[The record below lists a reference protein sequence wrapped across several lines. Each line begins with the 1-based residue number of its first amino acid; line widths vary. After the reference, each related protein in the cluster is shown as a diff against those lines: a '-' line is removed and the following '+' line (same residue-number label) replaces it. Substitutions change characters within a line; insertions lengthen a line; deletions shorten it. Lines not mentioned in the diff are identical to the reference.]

1 MWRAASAAAGL
12 AVVGVL
18 TAALLGWAI
27 LTERGVT
34 FGLADLPELR
44 HADAPAIG
52 ANTFLHREADPMKV
66 ERELELLARAG
77 IGLIRQE
84 IQWVEIEPHAKG
96 VYIDNHGE
104 DSWAKFDRI
113 VDLAQGFGI
122 EVLARLDRPPPWAT
136 PGFNP
141 QDHPSI
147 QMPPADFTDFAD
159 FAAAVA
165 ARYRGKVKYFQ
176 IWNEPNLFG
185 EWGGRPPDP
194 AAYLEM
200 LREVGAAVRD
210 ANPDAVIVLAGLAPT
225 IETGPDN
232 LSDLLF
238 LERLYLLGARG
249 AFDVASSMSY
259 GLFTGPRDPRI
270 EAPRTNFPRAVLW
283 REIMEAHGDAGTPIW
298 ASEYGWMS
306 LPPGWQGNQ
315 GIWGN
320 HSAADQ
326 AAWTVDG
333 IRRARDQW
341 PWLPTIIIWASR
353 WPHDTHPD
361 DPTPFFGLLTKDL
374 QPREPLL
381 ALQRAYAAAP
391 AAGIGL
397 HQETHAAFT
406 FDGPWPR
413 EPSDWASL
421 GFHRQ
426 TGQPDARL
434 KLRFEGDSVGLLT
447 RRGPDM
453 GQVRVRIDGH
463 SALADALP
471 RNAAGE
477 AILNLYA
484 PEVERLA
491 RVPIARGLS
500 QGPHVL
506 ELTVMAERDPRSS
519 GGLVIVDGALVG
531 NSRPLW
537 PYAAVAGAWALALA
551 VLVWAVGGRAAR
563 AAARLPSALVIP
575 ALSVIPAKSLPRTR
589 YGAGIHRRLPLGLHV
604 GEVAAGALAVLF
616 ALLPD
621 GTPMSAWTLARL
633 VLAAALG
640 ALALARPRYVAIAAV
655 AAIPFVGV
663 IARTGIYDRPVG
675 ETLIVILVIAWV
687 ARALAQRRWPL
698 RLRRDADRPE
708 QAASVEGPAPSPLEG
723 EGGGEGLIPRL
734 FRRPAPSPLEG
745 EGGGEGLIPR
755 LFRRPTPSPLEG
767 EGGGEGLIPRLFRRP
782 TPSPL
787 EGEGRGEGFI
797 PRLFRR
803 PTPSPLEGEGRGEG
817 IAPSITPASDSLSR
831 GERAGVRGLPLPS
844 FPRRACPVL
853 DTGRESTAFHRWLS
867 SQSVWLWLP
876 LLVIAAGVAATLAAD
891 FPRVAW
897 RDLRTVIVE
906 PALLFLVLLSVM
918 RDRADAQRL
927 GVALVLGAVVS
938 AVVALALI
946 PTGAVVTDAGP
957 PRLRGLFGSPN
968 NLALILER
976 ALPVTVGL
984 ALAAASR
991 PRVRAAAWTAAA
1003 LVLAVLVLTFS
1014 RGAWIGALAGLAVAL
1029 TPIWRRSAIRH
1040 SREGGNPVPVLQ
1052 RLRAAAPLLAA
1063 SLLAAAL
1070 LAAIVTTGGD
1080 NLARLLR
1087 PSDAATAARPL
1098 LWDSAWRMIA
1108 DNPVLGIGPDNFLYH
1123 YPDYIRPEA
1132 WAEPNISHAHNI
1144 ALDTWLTLGIPGLV
1158 VLVGVLAAYAR
1169 TWRAALRRSTRGSR
1183 AFVYGLGGAMLATL
1197 VHGIVDSSLYLPEL
1211 AATFWVVVAATV
1223 MLAASPGVSPS
1234 EARNV
1239 KVSSPTPMGT

>member
-1 MWRAASAAAGL
+1 MWRAAIAAVGL
-12 AVVGVL
+12 GLLGVV

-52 ANTFLHREADPMKV
+52 ANTFLHREADPAKV

-113 VDLAQGFGI
+113 VDLAQRFDI

-159 FAAAVA
+159 VAAAVA
-165 ARYRGKVKYFQ
+165 ARYRGKVTYFQ

-194 AAYLEM
+194 ADYLDM
-200 LREVGAAVRD
+200 LREVGAAVRA

-238 LERLYLLGARG
+238 LERLYQLGAKG
-249 AFDVASSMSY
+249 SFDVASSMSY

-306 LPPGWQGNQ
+306 LPPGWQGDQ

-320 HSAADQ
+320 HPAADQ

-333 IRRARDQW
+333 IRRAREQW
-341 PWLPTIIIWASR
+341 PWLPTITIWASR
-353 WPHDTHPD
+353 WPHDTHPN

-374 QPREPLL
+374 QPRDHLL
-381 ALQRAYAAAP
+381 ALEQAYAAAP
-391 AAGIGL
+391 SAGIGL
-397 HQETHAAFT
+397 HQETHAAFS
-406 FDGPWPR
+406 FNGPWPR
-413 EPSDWASL
+413 VPSDWASL

-434 KLRFEGDSVGLLT
+434 ELRFEGDSVGLLT

-477 AILNLYA
+477 AIMNLYA

-491 RVPIARGLS
+491 RIPIARGLA

-506 ELTVMAERDPRSS
+506 ELTVMAERDRQAS

-537 PYAAVAGAWALALA
+537 PYAAVAVTWALALA
-551 VLVWAVGGRAAR
+551 ALVWAIGGRATR
-563 AAARLPSALVIP
+563 VAARM
-575 ALSVIPAKSLPRTR
+575 PR
-589 YGAGIHRRLPLGLHV
+589 IEILDRRLPLGLHV
-604 GEVAAGALAVLF
+604 GEVAAVALAVVF

-621 GTPMSAWTLARL
+621 GTPASAWTLARL

-640 ALALARPRYVAIAAV
+640 ALALARPRHVAIAAV

-675 ETLIVILVIAWV
+675 ETLIVILVIAWA
-687 ARALAQRRWPL
+687 ARALAQRRWP
-698 RLRRDADRPE
+698 P
-708 QAASVEGPAPSPLEG
+708 
-723 EGGGEGLIPRL
+723 
-734 FRRPAPSPLEG
+734 
-745 EGGGEGLIPR
+745 
-755 LFRRPTPSPLEG
+755 
-767 EGGGEGLIPRLFRRP
+767 
-782 TPSPL
+782 
-787 EGEGRGEGFI
+787 
-797 PRLFRR
+797 
-803 PTPSPLEGEGRGEG
+803 
-817 IAPSITPASDSLSR
+817 
-831 GERAGVRGLPLPS
+831 VRG
-844 FPRRACPVL
+844 
-853 DTGRESTAFHRWLS
+853 W
-867 SQSVWLWLP
+867 WLWLP
-876 LLVIAAGVAATLAAD
+876 ILVIAAGVATTLAAD

-991 PRVRAAAWTAAA
+991 PRVRTAAWAAAA

-1014 RGAWIGALAGLAVAL
+1014 RGAWIGALAGLAFAL
-1029 TPIWRRSAIRH
+1029 YPVWRRA
-1040 SREGGNPVPVLQ
+1040 P
-1052 RLRAAAPLLAA
+1052 RLARIAAPLVAVGL
-1063 SLLAAAL
+1063 
-1070 LAAIVTTGGD
+1070 IVAVVITTGD
-1080 NLARLLR
+1080 HLARLLR

-1108 DNPVLGIGPDNFLYH
+1108 DNPVLGVGPDNFLYH

-1158 VLVGVLAAYAR
+1158 ILVGVLAAHAR
-1169 TWRAALRRSTRGSR
+1169 TWRAALRRNAGDSR
-1183 AFVYGLGGAMLATL
+1183 ALVYGLGGAMLATL
-1197 VHGIVDSSLYLPEL
+1197 AHGIVDSSLYLPEL
-1211 AATFWVVVAATV
+1211 AATFWVVVALTV
-1223 MLAASPGVSPS
+1223 ILAAPRAVIPS
-1234 EARNV
+1234 AARNLEP
-1239 KVSSPTPMGT
+1239 SSPTPQTT

>member
-1 MWRAASAAAGL
+1 MPHRWSSPRLSLPRLGHRLRGHQTSRITRAVL
-12 AVVGVL
+12 AVVGLGLLGVV
-18 TAALLGWAI
+18 TAGLLGWAV

-52 ANTFLHREADPMKV
+52 ANTFLHREADPAKV
-66 ERELELLARAG
+66 ERELKLLADAG

-113 VDLAQGFGI
+113 VNLAQRFGI
-122 EVLARLDRPPPWAT
+122 EVLARLDRAPPWAT

-141 QDHPSI
+141 QDNPSI
-147 QMPPADFTDFAD
+147 QMPPADVTDFAD

-194 AAYLEM
+194 AAYLDM
-200 LREVGAAVRD
+200 LREVGAAVRG

-238 LERLYLLGARG
+238 LERLYQLGAKG

-306 LPPGWQGNQ
+306 LPPGWQGDQ

-320 HSAADQ
+320 HPAADQ

-333 IRRARDQW
+333 IRRAREQW
-341 PWLPTIIIWASR
+341 PWLPTITIWASR

-361 DPTPFFGLLTKDL
+361 DPTPFFGLLSKDFER
-374 QPREPLL
+374 REPLL
-381 ALQRAYAAAP
+381 ALERAYAAASS
-391 AAGIGL
+391 AGIGL

-406 FDGPWPR
+406 FEGPWPR
-413 EPSDWASL
+413 VPSDWASL

-434 KLRFEGDSVGLLT
+434 ELRFEGDSVGLLT

-477 AILNLYA
+477 SILNLYA

-491 RVPIARGLS
+491 RIPIARGLS
-500 QGPHVL
+500 QDPHVL

-537 PYAAVAGAWALALA
+537 PYAAVAGVWTLALA
-551 VLVWAVGGRAAR
+551 VLVWAVGARAAR
-563 AAARLPSALVIP
+563 AAARLPSTFVFP
-575 ALSVIPAKSLPRTR
+575 ALFVIPAK
-589 YGAGIHRRLPLGLHV
+589 AGIHRRLPLGLHV
-604 GEVAAGALAVLF
+604 GEVAAAALAVVF

-621 GTPMSAWTLARL
+621 GSPTSAWTLLRV
-633 VLAAALG
+633 VLAAGLG

-675 ETLIVILVIAWV
+675 ETLIVILVIAWI
-687 ARALAQRRWPL
+687 ARALAQRRWP
-698 RLRRDADRPE
+698 P
-708 QAASVEGPAPSPLEG
+708 
-723 EGGGEGLIPRL
+723 
-734 FRRPAPSPLEG
+734 
-745 EGGGEGLIPR
+745 
-755 LFRRPTPSPLEG
+755 
-767 EGGGEGLIPRLFRRP
+767 
-782 TPSPL
+782 
-787 EGEGRGEGFI
+787 
-797 PRLFRR
+797 
-803 PTPSPLEGEGRGEG
+803 
-817 IAPSITPASDSLSR
+817 
-831 GERAGVRGLPLPS
+831 VRGPWPWLAL
-844 FPRRACPVL
+844 
-853 DTGRESTAFHRWLS
+853 AF
-867 SQSVWLWLP
+867 
-876 LLVIAAGVAATLAAD
+876 IAAGVATTLAAD

-906 PALLFLVLLSVM
+906 PALLFVVLLSVM
-918 RDRADAQRL
+918 RERADTQRL

-976 ALPVTVGL
+976 ALPITVGL

-991 PRVRAAAWTAAA
+991 PRWRTAAWTAAA
-1003 LVLAVLVLTFS
+1003 VLVAVLVLTFS
-1014 RGAWIGALAGLAVAL
+1014 RGAWIGGLAGLAFAL
-1029 TPIWRRSAIRH
+1029 FPIWRPAPSDPDPRH
-1040 SREGGNPVPVLQ
+1040 SREEPAPYSIRGGNPVLTRQ
-1052 RLRAAAPLLAA
+1052 RLRAWAPLFTVGLVTAGLLAA
-1063 SLLAAAL
+1063 T
-1070 LAAIVTTGGD
+1070 IITTGD
-1080 NLARLLR
+1080 NLGRLLR
-1087 PSDAATAARPL
+1087 PSDAATVARPL
-1098 LWDSAWRMIA
+1098 LWDSAWRMIS

-1158 VLVGVLAAYAR
+1158 VLVGVLAAYGR
-1169 TWRAALRRSTRGSR
+1169 TWRAALRRATSGSR

-1211 AATFWVVVAATV
+1211 AATFWVVVALTV
-1223 MLAASPGVSPS
+1223 MLAASPLPAAPPRPVPSPWKG
-1234 EARNV
+1234 E
-1239 KVSSPTPMGT
+1239 G

>member
-1 MWRAASAAAGL
+1 MRRARILRAALAAAGL
-12 AVVGVL
+12 GLLGVVTVG
-18 TAALLGWAI
+18 LLGWAT

-44 HADAPAIG
+44 HADGPAIG
-52 ANTFLHREADPMKV
+52 ANTFLHREADPAKV
-66 ERELELLARAG
+66 ERELALLARAG
-77 IGLIRQE
+77 VGLIRQE

-113 VDLAQGFGI
+113 VDLAQGLGI

-141 QDHPSI
+141 QDNPSI
-147 QMPPADFTDFAD
+147 QMPPVDVTDFAD
-159 FAAAVA
+159 YAAALA

-194 AAYLEM
+194 AAYLDM
-200 LREVGAAVRD
+200 LRVVGTAVRA

-238 LERLYLLGARG
+238 LERLYQLGAKG
-249 AFDVASSMSY
+249 DFDIASSMSY

-306 LPPGWQGNQ
+306 LPPGWQGEQ

-320 HSAADQ
+320 HSAEDQ
-326 AAWTVDG
+326 TAWTVDG

-374 QPREPLL
+374 EPRDPLL
-381 ALQRAYAAAP
+381 ALERAYAQAP
-391 AAGIGL
+391 SAGIGL
-397 HQETHAAFT
+397 HQETHAAFS

-413 EPSDWASL
+413 VPSDWASL

-434 KLRFEGDSVGLLT
+434 ELRFEGESVGLLT

-491 RVPIARGLS
+491 RIPLARGLS
-500 QGPHVL
+500 QGPHML
-506 ELTVMAERDPRSS
+506 ELTVMAERDARSA
-519 GGLVIVDGALVG
+519 GGLVIVDGALVS

-537 PYAAVAGAWALALA
+537 PYATVAVAWALALA
-551 VLVWAVGGRAAR
+551 GLVWAVGGRVAR
-563 AAARLPSALVIP
+563 AAARLPRIEILD
-575 ALSVIPAKSLPRTR
+575 
-589 YGAGIHRRLPLGLHV
+589 RRLPLGLHV
-604 GEVAAGALAVLF
+604 GEAAVGALAVVF

-621 GTPMSAWTLARL
+621 GTPTSAWTVVRL

-640 ALALARPRYVAIAAV
+640 ALALARPRHMSIVAV

-663 IARTGIYDRPVG
+663 IARTGLYDRPVG
-675 ETLIVILVIAWV
+675 ETLIVILVIAW
-687 ARALAQRRWPL
+687 AAHALAQRRWPFW
-698 RLRRDADRPE
+698 LRRIADGPE
-708 QAASVEGPAPSPLEG
+708 QAASVEGPAPSPLV
-723 EGGGEGLIPRL
+723 
-734 FRRPAPSPLEG
+734 
-745 EGGGEGLIPR
+745 
-755 LFRRPTPSPLEG
+755 
-767 EGGGEGLIPRLFRRP
+767 
-782 TPSPL
+782 
-787 EGEGRGEGFI
+787 GEGRGEGFAL
-797 PRLFRR
+797 PR
-803 PTPSPLEGEGRGEG
+803 
-817 IAPSITPASDSLSR
+817 
-831 GERAGVRGLPLPS
+831 LPS
-844 FPRRACPVL
+844 FPRR
-853 DTGRESTAFHRWLS
+853 RESIAHHHWLPHR
-867 SQSVWLWLP
+867 SVWLWLP
-876 LLVIAAGVAATLAAD
+876 LLVIAAGVATTVAAD
-891 FPRVAW
+891 VSRVAW

-938 AVVALALI
+938 AVVALALV
-946 PTGAVVTDAGP
+946 PAGAVVTDAGP

-991 PRVRAAAWTAAA
+991 PRLRTAAWTAVA
-1003 LVLAVLVLTFS
+1003 LLAAVLVLTFS

-1029 TPIWRRSAIRH
+1029 MPIWRREKSGPLDPTPRH
-1040 SREGGNPVPVLQ
+1040 SGESRNPVRVL
-1052 RLRAAAPLLAA
+1052 RRMRTSTPLLVAGLMAA
-1063 SLLAAAL
+1063 GLM
-1070 LAAIVTTGGD
+1070 AAIFTTGGD

-1108 DNPVLGIGPDNFLYH
+1108 DNPVLGVGPDNFLYH
-1123 YPDYIRPEA
+1123 YPNYIRPEA

-1158 VLVGVLAAYAR
+1158 VVVAVLAAYAR
-1169 TWRAALRRSTRGSR
+1169 TWRTALQRSTGGSR
-1183 AFVYGLGGAMLATL
+1183 ALLHGLGGAMLATL

-1223 MLAASPGVSPS
+1223 ILAASSNS
-1234 EARNV
+1234 TKSTSA
-1239 KVSSPTPMGT
+1239 

>member
-1 MWRAASAAAGL
+1 MPNRWPSPRPSLPRLVHRLRVRQTSKITRAALAAARATLAAAGL
-12 AVVGVL
+12 GLLGVV
-18 TAALLGWAI
+18 TAGLLGWAVF
-27 LTERGVT
+27 TERGVT
-34 FGLADLPELR
+34 FGLAELPELR

-52 ANTFLHREADPMKV
+52 ANTFLHREADPAKV

-84 IQWVEIEPHAKG
+84 IQWIEIEPHAKG

-104 DSWAKFDRI
+104 DSWAKFDRMI
-113 VDLAQGFGI
+113 DLAQGFGI
-122 EVLARLDRPPPWAT
+122 EVLARLDRAPPWAT

-141 QDHPSI
+141 QENPSI
-147 QMPPADFTDFAD
+147 QMPPADVTDFAD

-165 ARYRGKVKYFQ
+165 ERYRGRVKYFQ

-194 AAYLEM
+194 AAYLDM
-200 LREVGAAVRD
+200 LREVGAAIRA

-238 LERLYLLGARG
+238 LERLYQLGAKG

-283 REIMEAHGDAGTPIW
+283 REIMEAHGDVRTPIW

-306 LPPGWQGNQ
+306 LPPGWQGDQ

-333 IRRARDQW
+333 IRRAREQW

-374 QPREPLL
+374 EPRDPLL
-381 ALQRAYAAAP
+381 AVERAYAASP
-391 AAGIGL
+391 SAGIGL
-397 HQETHAAFT
+397 HQETHDAFA

-413 EPSDWASL
+413 VPSDWASL

-434 KLRFEGDSVGLLT
+434 ELRFEGDSVGLLT

-453 GQVRVRIDGH
+453 GQARVRIDGR

-491 RVPIARGLS
+491 RIPIARGLS

-506 ELTVMAERDPRSS
+506 ELTVMAERDPQAS

-563 AAARLPSALVIP
+563 AATRLPSIFATPALSAIRIPSIIPTPFVIR
-575 ALSVIPAKSLPRTR
+575 ALSVIPAK
-589 YGAGIHRRLPLGLHV
+589 AGIHPRLPLGLHV
-604 GEVAAGALAVLF
+604 GEVAAAALAVAF

-621 GTPMSAWTLARL
+621 GTPTSAWTLIRL
-633 VLAAALG
+633 LLAAALG
-640 ALALARPRYVAIAAV
+640 ALALARPRHVAIVAV

-675 ETLIVILVIAWV
+675 ETLIVILVIAL
-687 ARALAQRRWPL
+687 AAQALAQRRWPWQL
-698 RLRRDADRPE
+698 EPAHRSPE
-708 QAASVEGPAPSPLEG
+708 PHPPSP
-723 EGGGEGLIPRL
+723 
-734 FRRPAPSPLEG
+734 
-745 EGGGEGLIPR
+745 
-755 LFRRPTPSPLEG
+755 RPTPSPLEHPPPSPLEGEAGGEGATLPSFLRPTPSPLGG
-767 EGGGEGLIPRLFRRP
+767 EGGGEGSAPRSFP
-782 TPSPL
+782 
-787 EGEGRGEGFI
+787 
-797 PRLFRR
+797 
-803 PTPSPLEGEGRGEG
+803 
-817 IAPSITPASDSLSR
+817 
-831 GERAGVRGLPLPS
+831 PLPS
-844 FPRRACPVL
+844 FPRR
-853 DTGRESTAFHRWLS
+853 RESTTPHRWLPHHS
-867 SQSVWLWLP
+867 MWLWLA
-876 LLVIAAGVAATLAAD
+876 LAVIAAGVATTLAAD

-991 PRVRAAAWTAAA
+991 PRQRTAAWTAAA
-1003 LVLAVLVLTFS
+1003 LLLAVLVLTFS
-1014 RGAWIGALAGLAVAL
+1014 RGAWIGALAGLAFAL
-1029 TPIWRRSAIRH
+1029 YPVWRRQVRGEHEPELRH
-1040 SREGGNPVPVLQ
+1040 SGESRNPVRALH
-1052 RLRAAAPLLAA
+1052 RLRAAAPILAA
-1063 SLLAAAL
+1063 TLVAAAL

-1158 VLVGVLAAYAR
+1158 ILVGVLTAYAR
-1169 TWRAALRRSTRGSR
+1169 TWRAALRRSTGGSR
-1183 AFVYGLGGAMLATL
+1183 ALVYGLGGAMLATL

-1211 AATFWVVVAATV
+1211 AATFWVIVALTV
-1223 MLAASPGVSPS
+1223 MLARPPS
-1234 EARNV
+1234 VIPRPSVIPSAARNLEP
-1239 KVSSPTPMGT
+1239 SSPTPRGT

>member
-1 MWRAASAAAGL
+1 MWRAVLAAVGL
-12 AVVGVL
+12 GALGVVTVG
-18 TAALLGWAI
+18 LLGWSV

-34 FGLADLPELR
+34 FGLAELPELR

-52 ANTFLHREADPMKV
+52 ANTFLHREADPAKV

-104 DSWAKFDRI
+104 DSWAKFDRM
-113 VDLAQGFGI
+113 VNLAQGFGI

-141 QDHPSI
+141 QDNPSI

-165 ARYRGKVKYFQ
+165 ERYRGQVKYFQ

-194 AAYLEM
+194 AAYLDM
-200 LREVGAAVRD
+200 LREVGAAIRA

-238 LERLYLLGARG
+238 LERLYQLGAKG
-249 AFDVASSMSY
+249 AFDIASSMSY

-341 PWLPTIIIWASR
+341 PWLPTIIVWASR

-361 DPTPFFGLLTKDL
+361 DPTPFFALLTKDL
-374 QPREPLL
+374 EPREPML
-381 ALQRAYAAAP
+381 ALERAYAAAP
-391 AAGIGL
+391 SAGIGL

-413 EPSDWASL
+413 APSDWASL

-434 KLRFEGDSVGLLT
+434 ELRFEGESVGLLT

-453 GQVRVRIDGH
+453 GQARVRIDGH

-531 NSRPLW
+531 NARPLW
-537 PYAAVAGAWALALA
+537 PYAGVAGAWALALA
-551 VLVWAVGGRAAR
+551 ALVWAVGGRAAR
-563 AAARLPSALVIP
+563 AAARLRSIFVIP
-575 ALSVIPAKSLPRTR
+575 SLSVIPAKSLPRTG
-589 YGAGIHRRLPLGLHV
+589 YGAGIHRRLPLGLHT
-604 GEVAAGALAVLF
+604 GEVAAGALAVVF

-621 GTPMSAWTLARL
+621 GTPTSAWTLARL

-640 ALALARPRYVAIAAV
+640 ALTLARPRDVAIVAV

-675 ETLIVILVIAWV
+675 ETLIVILVIAWA
-687 ARALAQRRWPL
+687 ARALAQRRWP
-698 RLRRDADRPE
+698 P
-708 QAASVEGPAPSPLEG
+708 
-723 EGGGEGLIPRL
+723 
-734 FRRPAPSPLEG
+734 
-745 EGGGEGLIPR
+745 
-755 LFRRPTPSPLEG
+755 
-767 EGGGEGLIPRLFRRP
+767 
-782 TPSPL
+782 
-787 EGEGRGEGFI
+787 
-797 PRLFRR
+797 
-803 PTPSPLEGEGRGEG
+803 
-817 IAPSITPASDSLSR
+817 
-831 GERAGVRGLPLPS
+831 VRG
-844 FPRRACPVL
+844 
-853 DTGRESTAFHRWLS
+853 W
-867 SQSVWLWLP
+867 WLWLP
-876 LLVIAAGVAATLAAD
+876 ILLIGAGIAAAVAAD
-891 FPRVAW
+891 VSRVAW

-927 GVALVLGAVVS
+927 GIALVLGAVVS

-984 ALAAASR
+984 ALAVASR
-991 PRVRAAAWTAAA
+991 PRLRTAAWAAAA
-1003 LVLAVLVLTFS
+1003 VLAAVLVLTFS
-1014 RGAWIGALAGLAVAL
+1014 RGAWIGALAGLAFAL
-1029 TPIWRRSAIRH
+1029 YPVWRRAPRL
-1040 SREGGNPVPVLQ
+1040 SRI
-1052 RLRAAAPLLAA
+1052 AAPLIGVGL
-1063 SLLAAAL
+1063 
-1070 LAAIVTTGGD
+1070 IVAVVITTGD
-1080 NLARLLR
+1080 HLARLLR

-1098 LWDSAWRMIA
+1098 LWDSAWRMLA
-1108 DNPVLGIGPDNFLYH
+1108 DNPVLGVGPDNFLYH

-1158 VLVGVLAAYAR
+1158 VLVAVLAVYAR
-1169 TWRAALRRSTRGSR
+1169 TWRAARRRSMGGSR
-1183 AFVYGLGGAMLATL
+1183 ALVYGLGGAMLATL
-1197 VHGIVDSSLYLPEL
+1197 VHGMVDSSLYLPEL

-1223 MLAASPGVSPS
+1223 MLAASPAVIPS
-1234 EARNV
+1234 AARNLRPP
-1239 KVSSPTPMGT
+1239 KPTPGET

>member
-1 MWRAASAAAGL
+1 MPHRWSIPRLSLPGLGHRLRGRQRSRITRAVLAAVGL
-12 AVVGVL
+12 GLVGVV

-52 ANTFLHREADPMKV
+52 ANTFLHREADPAKV
-66 ERELELLARAG
+66 ERELEILARAG

-84 IQWVEIEPHAKG
+84 IPWVEIEPHAKG

-104 DSWAKFDRI
+104 DSWAKYDRI
-113 VDLAQGFGI
+113 VELAQGFGI
-122 EVLARLDRPPPWAT
+122 EVLARLDRPPAWAT
-136 PGFNP
+136 PGFDP
-141 QDHPSI
+141 QENTSI

-185 EWGGRPPDP
+185 EWGGQPPDP
-194 AAYLEM
+194 AAYLDM
-200 LREVGAAVRD
+200 LREVGAAIRA

-249 AFDVASSMSY
+249 TFDVASSMSY

-283 REIMEAHGDAGTPIW
+283 REIMEVHGDAGTPIW

-306 LPPGWQGNQ
+306 LPPGWQGDQ

-320 HSAADQ
+320 HPAADQ

-333 IRRARDQW
+333 IRRAREQW
-341 PWLPTIIIWASR
+341 PWLPTITIWASR

-374 QPREPLL
+374 EPRDHML
-381 ALQRAYAAAP
+381 ALEQAYAAAP
-391 AAGIGL
+391 GAGIGL
-397 HQETHAAFT
+397 HQETHAAFS

-413 EPSDWASL
+413 VPSDWASL

-434 KLRFEGDSVGLLT
+434 ELRFEGDSVGLLT

-491 RVPIARGLS
+491 RIPIARGLS

-506 ELTVMAERDPRSS
+506 ELTVMAERDPQAS

-537 PYAAVAGAWALALA
+537 PYAAVAVTWALALA
-551 VLVWAVGGRAAR
+551 ALVWAIGGRAAR
-563 AAARLPSALVIP
+563 VAARIP
-575 ALSVIPAKSLPRTR
+575 RIEILD
-589 YGAGIHRRLPLGLHV
+589 RRLPLGLHV
-604 GEVAAGALAVLF
+604 GEVAAVALAVVF

-621 GTPMSAWTLARL
+621 GTPASAWTLARL

-640 ALALARPRYVAIAAV
+640 ALALARPRHIAIAAV

-663 IARTGIYDRPVG
+663 IARTGIYDRPVS
-675 ETLIVILVIAWV
+675 ETLIVILVIAWI
-687 ARALAQRRWPL
+687 ARALAQRGWPL
-698 RLRRDADRPE
+698 RLSRDADGPE
-708 QAASVEGPAPSPLEG
+708 QATPSPHPTPSPREG
-723 EGGGEGLIPRL
+723 AGGSAGFIPRL
-734 FRRPAPSPLEG
+734 FRRPAPSPH
-745 EGGGEGLIPR
+745 
-755 LFRRPTPSPLEG
+755 
-767 EGGGEGLIPRLFRRP
+767 
-782 TPSPL
+782 
-787 EGEGRGEGFI
+787 EGEGRGEG
-797 PRLFRR
+797 
-803 PTPSPLEGEGRGEG
+803 S
-817 IAPSITPASDSLSR
+817 APS
-831 GERAGVRGLPLPS
+831 S
-844 FPRRACPVL
+844 FPRR
-853 DTGRESTAFHRWLS
+853 RESTVVYRWLARR
-867 SQSVWLWLP
+867 SVWLWLA
-876 LLVIAAGVAATLAAD
+876 LAVIAAGVATTLAAD

-991 PRVRAAAWTAAA
+991 PRVRTAAWAAAA

-1014 RGAWIGALAGLAVAL
+1014 RGAWIGALAGLAFAL
-1029 TPIWRRSAIRH
+1029 YPVWRRA
-1040 SREGGNPVPVLQ
+1040 P
-1052 RLRAAAPLLAA
+1052 RLARIAAPLIAVGL
-1063 SLLAAAL
+1063 
-1070 LAAIVTTGGD
+1070 IVAVVITTGD
-1080 NLARLLR
+1080 HLARLLR

-1108 DNPVLGIGPDNFLYH
+1108 DNPVLGVGPDNFLYH

-1169 TWRAALRRSTRGSR
+1169 TWRAALRRSGGDRR
-1183 AFVYGLGGAMLATL
+1183 ALVYGLGGAMLATL
-1197 VHGIVDSSLYLPEL
+1197 AHGIVDSSLYLPEL
-1211 AATFWVVVAATV
+1211 AATFWVVVALTV
-1223 MLAASPGVSPS
+1223 ILAAPPAVIPS
-1234 EARNV
+1234 TARNLEP
-1239 KVSSPTPMGT
+1239 SSPTPQTT

>member
-1 MWRAASAAAGL
+1 MPHRWSSPRLSLPGIGRRLRGRPSSRIARVVL
-12 AVVGVL
+12 AVVGLGLLGVV
-18 TAALLGWAI
+18 TAALLGWAV
-27 LTERGVT
+27 LTERGAA

-52 ANTFLHREADPMKV
+52 ANTFLHREADPAKV

-77 IGLIRQE
+77 VGLIRQE

-96 VYIDNHGE
+96 VHIDNHGE
-104 DSWAKFDRI
+104 DAWAKYDRI
-113 VDLAQGFGI
+113 VDLARGFGI
-122 EVLARLDRPPPWAT
+122 EVLARLDRAPPWAT

-141 QDHPSI
+141 QDNPSI
-147 QMPPADFTDFAD
+147 QMPPADVTDFAD

-165 ARYRGKVKYFQ
+165 ARYRGKVRYFQ

-194 AAYLEM
+194 AAYLDM
-200 LREVGAAVRD
+200 LREVGAAVRA

-238 LERLYLLGARG
+238 LERLYRLGARG

-306 LPPGWQGNQ
+306 LPPGWQGDQ
-315 GIWGN
+315 GIWGD

-333 IRRARDQW
+333 IRRAREQW
-341 PWLPTIIIWASR
+341 PWLPTIIVWASR

-361 DPTPFFGLLTKDL
+361 DPTPFFGLLSKDL
-374 QPREPLL
+374 QPRDPLL
-381 ALQRAYAAAP
+381 ALERAYAAAP
-391 AAGIGL
+391 RAGIGL
-397 HQETHAAFT
+397 HQETHAALT

-413 EPSDWASL
+413 APSDWASL

-434 KLRFEGDSVGLLT
+434 ELRFEGDSVGLLT

-453 GQVRVRIDGH
+453 GQVRVRVDGH
-463 SALADALP
+463 SALADAVP

-484 PEVERLA
+484 PEVERVA
-491 RVPIARGLS
+491 RIPIARGLS

-506 ELTVMAERDPRSS
+506 ELTVMVERDPRSS

-551 VLVWAVGGRAAR
+551 VVVWAVGGRAAR
-563 AAARLPSALVIP
+563 AAAHAAARLPAAFVIP
-575 ALSVIPAKSLPRTR
+575 ALSAIPVPSVIRAPSAIPAPSVIPAK
-589 YGAGIHRRLPLGLHV
+589 AGIHRRLPLGLHA
-604 GEVAAGALAVLF
+604 GEVVAAALAAAF

-621 GTPMSAWTLARL
+621 GTPTSAWTLARL
-633 VLAAALG
+633 ALAAALG
-640 ALALARPRYVAIAAV
+640 ALALARPRYVAIVAV

-687 ARALAQRRWPL
+687 ARALAQRRWP
-698 RLRRDADRPE
+698 P
-708 QAASVEGPAPSPLEG
+708 V
-723 EGGGEGLIPRL
+723 GG
-734 FRRPAPSPLEG
+734 
-745 EGGGEGLIPR
+745 
-755 LFRRPTPSPLEG
+755 
-767 EGGGEGLIPRLFRRP
+767 
-782 TPSPL
+782 
-787 EGEGRGEGFI
+787 
-797 PRLFRR
+797 
-803 PTPSPLEGEGRGEG
+803 
-817 IAPSITPASDSLSR
+817 
-831 GERAGVRGLPLPS
+831 
-844 FPRRACPVL
+844 
-853 DTGRESTAFHRWLS
+853 W
-867 SQSVWLWLP
+867 WLWLP
-876 LLVIAAGVAATLAAD
+876 ILVIAAGVAATVAAD
-891 FPRVAW
+891 VPRVAW

-918 RDRADAQRL
+918 RDRADARRL
-927 GVALVLGAVVS
+927 GVALVLGAVAS

-984 ALAAASR
+984 ALAVASR
-991 PRVRAAAWTAAA
+991 PRPRTAAWAAAA
-1003 LVLAVLVLTFS
+1003 VLAAVLALTFS
-1014 RGAWIGALAGLAVAL
+1014 RGAWIGALAGLAFAL
-1029 TPIWRRSAIRH
+1029 YPVWRQRTIRH
-1040 SREGGNPVPVLQ
+1040 SGEGRNPVLTLR
-1052 RLRAAAPLLAA
+1052 RLRAWAPLFTAGLVAAGLLAA
-1063 SLLAAAL
+1063 T
-1070 LAAIVTTGGD
+1070 IITTGD
-1080 NLARLLR
+1080 NLGRLLR

-1108 DNPVLGIGPDNFLYH
+1108 DNPVLGVGPDNFLYH

-1158 VLVGVLAAYAR
+1158 VLVAVLAVYAR
-1169 TWRAALRRSTRGSR
+1169 TWRAALRRSASGSR
-1183 AFVYGLGGAMLATL
+1183 ALVYGLGGAMLAIL
-1197 VHGIVDSSLYLPEL
+1197 VHGIVDRSLYLPEL
-1211 AATFWVVVAATV
+1211 AATFWVIVALTV
-1223 MLAASPGVSPS
+1223 MLARSPRVIPN
-1234 EARNV
+1234 AVRN
-1239 KVSSPTPMGT
+1239 PEPPQGT

>member
-1 MWRAASAAAGL
+1 MPLKRVALVLVGL
-12 AVVGVL
+12 GLVGVV
-18 TAALLGWAI
+18 TAGLLGWAA

-34 FGLADLPELR
+34 FGVAELPELR

-52 ANTFLHREADPMKV
+52 ANTFLHREADPAKV

-77 IGLIRQE
+77 IGIIRQE
-84 IQWVEIEPHAKG
+84 ILWVEIEPLVKG
-96 VYIDNHGE
+96 EHIDTHGA
-104 DSWAKFDRI
+104 DAWAKYDRI
-113 VDLAQGFGI
+113 VNLANHFGI
-122 EVLARLDRPPPWAT
+122 EILARLDRPPAWAT
-136 PGFNP
+136 PGFDP
-141 QDHPSI
+141 QDNTSI

-159 FAAAVA
+159 FAATVA
-165 ARYRGKVKYFQ
+165 ARYRGQVKYFQ

-194 AAYLEM
+194 AAYLDM
-200 LREVGAAVRD
+200 LREVGAAVRA

-238 LERLYLLGARG
+238 LDRLYQLGAKG

-270 EAPRTNFPRAVLW
+270 EAARTNFPRAVLW
-283 REIMEAHGDAGTPIW
+283 REIMQAHGDTGTPIW

-306 LPPGWQGNQ
+306 LPPGWQGDQ

-320 HSAADQ
+320 HPAADQ

-333 IRRARDQW
+333 IRRAREQW

-374 QPREPLL
+374 QPRDPLL
-381 ALQRAYAAAP
+381 ALERAYAAAP
-391 AAGIGL
+391 SAGIGL

-406 FDGPWPR
+406 FAGPWPR
-413 EPSDWASL
+413 VPSDWASL

-426 TGQPDARL
+426 TGQPEARL
-434 KLRFEGDSVGLLT
+434 ELRFQGDSVGLLT

-453 GQVRVRIDGH
+453 GQVRVRVDGH

-491 RVPIARGLS
+491 RIPVARGLT

-506 ELTVMAERDPRSS
+506 ELTVMAERDSRSS

-537 PYAAVAGAWALALA
+537 PYAGIAGAWALALA

-563 AAARLPSALVIP
+563 AAVARIPSMEDLDRP
-575 ALSVIPAKSLPRTR
+575 
-589 YGAGIHRRLPLGLHV
+589 LPLGLHA
-604 GEVAAGALAVLF
+604 GEVAAGVLAVMF

-621 GTPMSAWTLARL
+621 GTPTSAWTLARL

-640 ALALARPRYVAIAAV
+640 ALALARPRHVAIVAV

-675 ETLIVILVIAWV
+675 ETLIVVLVIAWV
-687 ARALAQRRWPL
+687 AHALAQRRWPTVPGGWL
-698 RLRRDADRPE
+698 RASGSRPE
-708 QAASVEGPAPSPLEG
+708 QAASFPRPFPSFPRLPAP
-723 EGGGEGLIPRL
+723 
-734 FRRPAPSPLEG
+734 
-745 EGGGEGLIPR
+745 
-755 LFRRPTPSPLEG
+755 
-767 EGGGEGLIPRLFRRP
+767 
-782 TPSPL
+782 
-787 EGEGRGEGFI
+787 
-797 PRLFRR
+797 
-803 PTPSPLEGEGRGEG
+803 
-817 IAPSITPASDSLSR
+817 
-831 GERAGVRGLPLPS
+831 PS
-844 FPRRACPVL
+844 FPRR
-853 DTGRESTAFHRWLS
+853 RESIGHHRWLS
-867 SQSVWLWLP
+867 DHGVWLWLA
-876 LLVIAAGVAATLAAD
+876 LAVIGAGIAATVAAD
-891 FPRVAW
+891 FSRVAW

-906 PALLFLVLLSVM
+906 PALLFLVLLSVA
-918 RDRADAQRL
+918 RHRADAPRL
-927 GVALVLGAVVS
+927 GVALVLGALVS

-976 ALPVTVGL
+976 ALPLAVGL

-991 PRVRAAAWTAAA
+991 PRLRTAAWASVA
-1003 LVLAVLVLTFS
+1003 LLVAVLVLTFS

-1029 TPIWRRSAIRH
+1029 IPIWRRGIIRH
-1040 SREGGNPVPVLQ
+1040 SGGSRNPGAVL
-1052 RLRAAAPLLAA
+1052 RRVRAAVPLLAA
-1063 SLLAAAL
+1063 GLVAAGL

-1098 LWDSAWRMIA
+1098 LWDSAWRMLA
-1108 DNPVLGIGPDNFLYH
+1108 DNPILGVGPDNFLYH

-1158 VLVGVLAAYAR
+1158 VLAAVLAAYAR
-1169 TWRAALRRSTRGSR
+1169 TWRAALRRSSPGGQ
-1183 AFVYGLGGAMLATL
+1183 ALVYGLGGTMLATL
-1197 VHGIVDSSLYLPEL
+1197 VHGMVDSSLYLPEL
-1211 AATFWVVVAATV
+1211 AATFWVVVALTVILSHLATPP
-1223 MLAASPGVSPS
+1223 AVSPS
-1234 EARNV
+1234 LPKSFRAQR
-1239 KVSSPTPMGT
+1239 GI

>member
-1 MWRAASAAAGL
+1 MWRAALAAAGL
-12 AVVGVL
+12 GLLGIV
-18 TAALLGWAI
+18 TAGLLGWAV

-34 FGLADLPELR
+34 FGLAELPELR

-52 ANTFLHREADPMKV
+52 ANTFLHREADPAKV

-104 DSWAKFDRI
+104 DSWAKFDRM
-113 VDLAQGFGI
+113 VDLARGFGI

-141 QDHPSI
+141 QVNPSI

-165 ARYRGKVKYFQ
+165 ERYRGKVKYFQ

-194 AAYLEM
+194 AAYLDM
-200 LREVGAAVRD
+200 LREVGAAVRA

-238 LERLYLLGARG
+238 LERLYQLGAKG
-249 AFDVASSMSY
+249 AFDVVSSMSY

-374 QPREPLL
+374 EPRDPLL
-381 ALQRAYAAAP
+381 ALERADAAAP
-391 AAGIGL
+391 SAGIGL

-413 EPSDWASL
+413 VPSDWASL

-434 KLRFEGDSVGLLT
+434 ELRFEGDSVGLLT

-484 PEVERLA
+484 PAVERLA
-491 RVPIARGLS
+491 RIPIARGLS
-500 QGPHVL
+500 QGPHRL
-506 ELTVMAERDPRSS
+506 ELTVMAERDSQSS

-537 PYAAVAGAWALALA
+537 PYAGVAGAWALALA
-551 VLVWAVGGRAAR
+551 VLVWAVGGRIAR
-563 AAARLPSALVIP
+563 AAARLPRIEVLD
-575 ALSVIPAKSLPRTR
+575 
-589 YGAGIHRRLPLGLHV
+589 RRLPLGLHA
-604 GEVAAGALAVLF
+604 GEVAAGVLAVVF

-621 GTPMSAWTLARL
+621 GTPTSAWTLLRL
-633 VLAAALG
+633 ALAAALG
-640 ALALARPRYVAIAAV
+640 ALALARPRHVAIVAV

-675 ETLIVILVIAWV
+675 ETLIVILVIAW
-687 ARALAQRRWPL
+687 AAHALAHRRWPW
-698 RLRRDADRPE
+698 RLGPDHRTPE
-708 QAASVEGPAPSPLEG
+708 QDSSFPRPTPSPLVG
-723 EGGGEGLIPRL
+723 EGGGEGS
-734 FRRPAPSPLEG
+734 AP
-745 EGGGEGLIPR
+745 
-755 LFRRPTPSPLEG
+755 
-767 EGGGEGLIPRLFRRP
+767 
-782 TPSPL
+782 
-787 EGEGRGEGFI
+787 
-797 PRLFRR
+797 
-803 PTPSPLEGEGRGEG
+803 
-817 IAPSITPASDSLSR
+817 
-831 GERAGVRGLPLPS
+831 PS
-844 FPRRACPVL
+844 FPRR
-853 DTGRESTAFHRWLS
+853 RESTPFHRWLS
-867 SQSVWLWLP
+867 DESVWLWLP
-876 LLVIAAGVAATLAAD
+876 ILVIAAGIATTVAAD
-891 FPRVAW
+891 VPRVAW

-938 AVVALALI
+938 AVIALALI

-984 ALAAASR
+984 ALVAGSR
-991 PRVRAAAWTAAA
+991 PRLRVAAWATVA
-1003 LVLAVLVLTFS
+1003 LLAAVLVLTFS
-1014 RGAWIGALAGLAVAL
+1014 RGAWIGALAGLAFAL
-1029 TPIWRRSAIRH
+1029 YPVWRRESSAARDPDPRH
-1040 SREGGNPVPVLQ
+1040 SGEKPAPYSIRGRNPVRILR
-1052 RLRAAAPLLAA
+1052 RLRTAAPLLAA
-1063 SLLAAAL
+1063 GLIAAGLLAAT
-1070 LAAIVTTGGD
+1070 ITTGGD

-1158 VLVGVLAAYAR
+1158 VVVAVLAVYAR
-1169 TWRAALRRSTRGSR
+1169 TWRAALRRSTDGSR
-1183 AFVYGLGGAMLATL
+1183 ALVFGLGGAMLATL

-1211 AATFWVVVAATV
+1211 AAIFWVIVALTV
-1223 MLAASPGVSPS
+1223 MLAAPPPS
-1234 EARNV
+1234 FRRKPE
-1239 KVSSPTPMGT
+1239 SSPVEA

>member
-1 MWRAASAAAGL
+1 M
-12 AVVGVL
+12 
-18 TAALLGWAI
+18 
-27 LTERGVT
+27 T

-52 ANTFLHREADPMKV
+52 ANTFLHREADPAKV
-66 ERELELLARAG
+66 ERELELLASAG

-84 IQWVEIEPHAKG
+84 ILWVEIEPHAKG

-104 DSWAKFDRI
+104 DSWAKYDRI

-141 QDHPSI
+141 QENTSI

-194 AAYLEM
+194 AAYLDM
-200 LREVGAAVRD
+200 LREVGAAVRA

-238 LERLYLLGARG
+238 LERLYQLGARG
-249 AFDVASSMSY
+249 AFDIASSMSY

-270 EAPRTNFPRAVLW
+270 DASRTNLPRAVLW
-283 REIMEAHGDAGTPIW
+283 REIMESHGDAGTPIW

-306 LPPGWQGNQ
+306 LPPGWQGDQ

-320 HSAADQ
+320 HPAADQ

-333 IRRARDQW
+333 IRRAREQW
-341 PWLPTIIIWASR
+341 PWLPTIMIWAAR

-361 DPTPFFGLLTKDL
+361 DPTPFFGLLTRDL
-374 QPREPLL
+374 QPRDHML
-381 ALQRAYAAAP
+381 ALERAYADAP
-391 AAGIGL
+391 SAGIGL

-413 EPSDWASL
+413 VPSDWASL

-434 KLRFEGDSVGLLT
+434 ELRFEGDSVGLLT

-491 RVPIARGLS
+491 RIPIARGLS

-519 GGLVIVDGALVG
+519 GGLVIADGALVG

-537 PYAAVAGAWALALA
+537 PYAAVAATWALALA
-551 VLVWAVGGRAAR
+551 VLVWAAGGRAVR
-563 AAARLPSALVIP
+563 AAARIP
-575 ALSVIPAKSLPRTR
+575 RVELLD
-589 YGAGIHRRLPLGLHV
+589 RRLPLGLHA
-604 GEVAAGALAVLF
+604 GEVAAAALAVVF

-621 GTPMSAWTLARL
+621 GTPASAWTLVRL

-640 ALALARPRYVAIAAV
+640 ALALARPRHIAIAAV

-698 RLRRDADRPE
+698 QRSEDADGPE
-708 QAASVEGPAPSPLEG
+708 QAASSPSPTPFPLEG
-723 EGGGEGLIPRL
+723 EGRREGFMLRL
-734 FRRPAPSPLEG
+734 FRRPAPSPLAG
-745 EGGGEGLIPR
+745 EGGGEG
-755 LFRRPTPSPLEG
+755 F
-767 EGGGEGLIPRLFRRP
+767 
-782 TPSPL
+782 
-787 EGEGRGEGFI
+787 
-797 PRLFRR
+797 
-803 PTPSPLEGEGRGEG
+803 
-817 IAPSITPASDSLSR
+817 
-831 GERAGVRGLPLPS
+831 PLPS
-844 FPRRACPVL
+844 LPRR
-853 DTGRESTAFHRWLS
+853 RESTVVYRWLA
-867 SQSVWLWLP
+867 SQSGWLWLA
-876 LLVIAAGVAATLAAD
+876 LAVIAAGVAATLAAD

-946 PTGAVVTDAGP
+946 PAGAVVTDAGP

-976 ALPVTVGL
+976 ALPLTVGL
-984 ALAAASR
+984 ALAVAYR
-991 PRVRAAAWTAAA
+991 RRLRVTAWAAAAV
-1003 LVLAVLVLTFS
+1003 LVAVLVLTFS

-1029 TPIWRRSAIRH
+1029 IPIWRRQGRGEGEPGPSLSGG
-1040 SREGGNPVPVLQ
+1040 SRNPVRVL
-1052 RLRAAAPLLAA
+1052 RRMRTATPLLVAGLMAA
-1063 SLLAAAL
+1063 GL

-1108 DNPVLGIGPDNFLYH
+1108 DNPVLGVGPDNFLYH

-1169 TWRAALRRSTRGSR
+1169 TWRAALRRAGGSR
-1183 AFVYGLGGAMLATL
+1183 ALVYGLGGAMLATL

-1211 AATFWVVVAATV
+1211 AATFWVIVAATV
-1223 MLAASPGVSPS
+1223 ILAASPFVIPAKAGIQSG
-1234 EARNV
+1234 RF
-1239 KVSSPTPMGT
+1239 

>member
-1 MWRAASAAAGL
+1 MRAVLAAVGL
-12 AVVGVL
+12 GLLGVV

-52 ANTFLHREADPMKV
+52 ANTFLHREADPAKV
-66 ERELELLARAG
+66 ERELEILARAG

-113 VDLAQGFGI
+113 VSLAQRFDI

-165 ARYRGKVKYFQ
+165 ARYRGKVTYFQ

-185 EWGGRPPDP
+185 EWGGQPPDP

-200 LREVGAAVRD
+200 LREVGSAVRA

-238 LERLYLLGARG
+238 LERLYQLGAKG

-306 LPPGWQGNQ
+306 LPPGWQGDQ

-320 HSAADQ
+320 HPAADQ

-333 IRRARDQW
+333 IRRAREQW
-341 PWLPTIIIWASR
+341 PWLPTITIWASR

-374 QPREPLL
+374 QPRDHLL
-381 ALQRAYAAAP
+381 ALEQAYAAAP
-391 AAGIGL
+391 SAGIGL
-397 HQETHAAFT
+397 HQETHAAFS
-406 FDGPWPR
+406 FNGPWPR
-413 EPSDWASL
+413 VPSDWASL

-434 KLRFEGDSVGLLT
+434 ELRFEGDSVGLLT

-491 RVPIARGLS
+491 RIPIARGLS

-506 ELTVMAERDPRSS
+506 ELTVMAERDPRAS

-537 PYAAVAGAWALALA
+537 PYAAVAVTWALALA
-551 VLVWAVGGRAAR
+551 ALVWAIGGRAGR
-563 AAARLPSALVIP
+563 AAARMSRIEILD
-575 ALSVIPAKSLPRTR
+575 
-589 YGAGIHRRLPLGLHV
+589 RRLPLGLHV
-604 GEVAAGALAVLF
+604 GEVAAVALAVVF

-621 GTPMSAWTLARL
+621 GTPASAWTLIRL

-640 ALALARPRYVAIAAV
+640 ALALARPRHVAIAAV

-675 ETLIVILVIAWV
+675 ETLIVILVIAWA

-698 RLRRDADRPE
+698 HRREDADGPE
-708 QAASVEGPAPSPLEG
+708 QAASSP
-723 EGGGEGLIPRL
+723 
-734 FRRPAPSPLEG
+734 
-745 EGGGEGLIPR
+745 
-755 LFRRPTPSPLEG
+755 RPTPSPV
-767 EGGGEGLIPRLFRRP
+767 
-782 TPSPL
+782 
-787 EGEGRGEGFI
+787 EGEGRGEGLA
-797 PRLFRR
+797 PPAFRR
-803 PTPSPLEGEGRGEG
+803 
-817 IAPSITPASDSLSR
+817 LS
-831 GERAGVRGLPLPS
+831 S
-844 FPRRACPVL
+844 FLRRACPVL
-853 DTGRESTAFHRWLS
+853 DAGRESTGRRLRQPDHG
-867 SQSVWLWLP
+867 VWLWLA
-876 LLVIAAGVAATLAAD
+876 LAVIAAGVATTITAD

-984 ALAAASR
+984 ALAFASR
-991 PRVRAAAWTAAA
+991 PRVRTAAWAAAA
-1003 LVLAVLVLTFS
+1003 LVLAVLALTFS
-1014 RGAWIGALAGLAVAL
+1014 RGAWIGALAGLAFAL
-1029 TPIWRRSAIRH
+1029 YPVWRRA
-1040 SREGGNPVPVLQ
+1040 P
-1052 RLRAAAPLLAA
+1052 RLARIAAPLVGVGL
-1063 SLLAAAL
+1063 
-1070 LAAIVTTGGD
+1070 IVAVVITTGD
-1080 NLARLLR
+1080 HLARLLR

-1108 DNPVLGIGPDNFLYH
+1108 DNPVLGVGPDNFLYH

-1169 TWRAALRRSTRGSR
+1169 TWRAALRRSAGESR
-1183 AFVYGLGGAMLATL
+1183 ALVYGLGGAMLATL
-1197 VHGIVDSSLYLPEL
+1197 AHGIVDSSLYLPEL
-1211 AATFWVVVAATV
+1211 AATFWVVVALTV
-1223 MLAASPGVSPS
+1223 MHAAPQPVIPS
-1234 EARNV
+1234 AARNLEP
-1239 KVSSPTPMGT
+1239 SATTPRES